1 MDPVQISRAFI
12 AEHAARFVDALEIT
26 KNEFNR
32 WTPMLNTRM
41 LSRGCSSG
49 TRSIAST
56 CSAPISANC

>member
-41 LSRGCSSG
+41 LSRGCSNG